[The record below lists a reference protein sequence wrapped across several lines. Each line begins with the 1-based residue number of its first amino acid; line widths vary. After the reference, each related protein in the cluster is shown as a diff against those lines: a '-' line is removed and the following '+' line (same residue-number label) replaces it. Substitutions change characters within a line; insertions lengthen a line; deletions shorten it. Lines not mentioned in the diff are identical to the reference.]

1 MALAVDVDGLE
12 RDIPRDAR
20 LAVDTSAAIAYLHGG
35 ERASPAASWVFD
47 GCMATGRNPAVM
59 SAVSLAELMV
69 GPSRTGAS
77 AIATMEGFFRFF
89 GEMHVVP
96 LDENVAR
103 AAARIRAMSGLA
115 LPDAVVVATALEHEA
130 GIIVTNDARWPRA
143 LAASS
148 VPIAVCLLGDYATG

>member
-89 GEMHVVP
+89 ADMQVVP
-96 LDENVAR
+96 LDENVAK
-103 AAARIRAMSGLA
+103 AAARIRATTGLA

-130 GIIVTNDARWPRA
+130 AIIVTNDARWPRA

>member
-1 MALAVDVDGLE
+1 
-12 RDIPRDAR
+12 
-20 LAVDTSAAIAYLHGG
+20 
-35 ERASPAASWVFD
+35 
-47 GCMATGRNPAVM
+47 MATGRNPAVM

-89 GEMHVVP
+89 AEMHVVP

-103 AAARIRAMSGLA
+103 AAARIRATTGLA
-115 LPDAVVVATALEHEA
+115 LPDAVVVATAIEHEA
-130 GIIVTNDARWPRA
+130 AIIVTNDARWPRA